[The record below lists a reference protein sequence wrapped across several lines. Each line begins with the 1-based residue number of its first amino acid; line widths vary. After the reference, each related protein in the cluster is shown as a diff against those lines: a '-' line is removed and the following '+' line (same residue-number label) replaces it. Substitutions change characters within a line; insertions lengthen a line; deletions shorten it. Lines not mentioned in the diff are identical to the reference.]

1 MSNPD
6 VDTKTEKAQEI
17 LKLYRDLENANLR
30 KLSHVDFSVLDI
42 DEKKRAL
49 LQIEFDTNKQRNMFL
64 NIIGESKVYIADV
77 LVKLLRDDVNKDTL
91 WRLFGDVIYENIKRN
106 LDNTK
111 ICQCCGQRFEYVLK
125 QGKPPV
131 YCGAC
136 AKNKQL
142 EKFKKYYSRKK
153 K

>member
-1 MSNPD
+1 MSNPE
-6 VDTKTEKAQEI
+6 VNTKTEKAQEI
-17 LKLYRDLENANLR
+17 LKLYRELENANLR

-64 NIIGESKVYIADV
+64 NIIGESKEYITDI

-91 WRLFGDVIYENIKRN
+91 WRLFGDVIYENIEHN

-111 ICQCCGQRFEYVLK
+111 ICQCCGQRFEYVQK
-125 QGKPPV
+125 QGKPSI
-131 YCGAC
+131 YCEVC
-136 AKNKQL
+136 AKDKQL
-142 EKFKKYYSRKK
+142 EKFKKYYNSKK
-153 K
+153 Y